1 MRDVTNAP
9 FCIPA
14 LQRARSIHC
23 VTKKARAESAGSLTV
38 LRSFDNNGNME
49 TKSAVAALAALAQE
63 TRLSV
68 FRLLIEAGPEGIAA
82 GEVGQRLE
90 VPPATLSFHL
100 KELSH
105 AGLVTS
111 RQEGRFVYYAANF
124 EHMAALM
131 SFLTQNC
138 CRGMPQE
145 CLSVVETALGR
156 CCVQASTKRKSPR
169 SRS

>member
-1 MRDVTNAP
+1 
-9 FCIPA
+9 
-14 LQRARSIHC
+14 
-23 VTKKARAESAGSLTV
+23 
-38 LRSFDNNGNME
+38 ME
-49 TKSAVAALAALAQE
+49 TKSAVTALTALAQE

-68 FRLLIEAGPEGIAA
+68 FRLLVEMGPGGMPA
-82 GEVGQRLE
+82 GEVGSKLE

-111 RQEGRFVYYAANF
+111 RQDGRFVYYAANY

-131 SFLTQNC
+131 SYLTRNC

-145 CLSVVETALGR
+145 CLMVVETALGR
-156 CCVQASTKRKSPR
+156 CCPPTSTKRKVAR